1 MDLRKLPAL
10 ELLRICLTSG
20 NEEAWA
26 EFVRRFQPLIAAVA
40 FKTSRRFHPPSPSL
54 VDDLVHDT
62 YVKIFEDNCK
72 ALREFNPHHENALF
86 GFLRVIASNVTQDY
100 WRRKLS
106 EKRGSGKGEE
116 SLGEN
121 EEFLL
126 KAKSPDRSEREVL
139 RREIKQAL
147 EKLFPGPG
155 HARDRAIFEFYYEQ
169 GYTAKEI
176 SELPMVR
183 LTIKEVE
190 NLLLRIIRMIRSEFF
205 SGGM

>member
-1 MDLRKLPAL
+1 MDLHKLPAQ
-10 ELLRICLTSG
+10 ELVRVCLASED
-20 NEEAWA
+20 EEAWA

-40 FKTSRRFHPPSPSL
+40 FKTSRRFQPPSPSL

-62 YVKIFEDNCK
+62 YVKLFEDDCK
-72 ALREFNPHHENALF
+72 ALRNFEFQHENALF

-100 WRRKLS
+100 WRKKLS

-121 EEFLL
+121 EEFFR
-126 KAKSPDRSEREVL
+126 KAKSPDRSESEVL

-169 GYTAKEI
+169 GYTAREI
-176 SELPMVR
+176 SELPMIK

-190 NLLLRIIRMIRSEFF
+190 NVLLRIIRMIRSDF
-205 SGGM
+205 SSGET